1 MFEGIDETPSNVCGV
16 IGNRYVIMGH
26 VDEPVEKAFMYFH
39 IHDDYPKGEKEKPL
53 YAMIG
58 RHAESYGPIHMTIK
72 VLETVKDRSA
82 HFPEIVQ
89 RGKIEKLYFGSE
101 GEQEEEHDP
110 ELGGRPFVIIKYDA
124 TPVSVLSFLSPQ
136 RTVPTILALM
146 IGLGCVR
153 ALASL
158 NRAGFVHRF
167 VTPFNFAITNPLTKK
182 NILEK
187 MIITDFSAVLPWPCK
202 PRIFVPFIGSYRYS
216 SVRAHWGREQ
226 GPSDDIISVIYM
238 IAEMLH
244 GKLPWRSLNDDED
257 RICYIKTY
265 FYKTNAFKKLPRQLR
280 QIYREMLSKTGSA
293 PVDFKSVI
301 EQFKKAIDSRDH
313 NNKFQ
318 IPEWLLCN
326 ESNTH

>member
-1 MFEGIDETPSNVCGV
+1 MFEVDEIPDNVCGV
-16 IGNRYVIMGH
+16 IGNRYVIAAP
-26 VDEPVEKAFMYFH
+26 VDEPIKKAFMHFH
-39 IHDDYPKGEKEKPL
+39 LYDDFPKSEKEKPL

-58 RHAESYGPIHMTIK
+58 YNAKSYGPIHVSIK
-72 VLETVKDRSA
+72 VLETVENRSA

-101 GEQEEEHDP
+101 GEQEVEHDP
-110 ELGGRPFVIIKYDA
+110 EYGGRPFVIVKYDA
-124 TPVSVLSFLSPQ
+124 TPISVLSVLSPEKTIP
-136 RTVPTILALM
+136 TVLALM
-146 IGLGCVR
+146 IGLGCIR
-153 ALASL
+153 ALAAL

-167 VTPFNFAITNPLTKK
+167 VSPYNFAITNPLTKK
-182 NILEK
+182 NIMDK

-238 IAEMLH
+238 VAEMLH
-244 GKLPWRSLNDDED
+244 GKLPWRSLMDDED

-265 FYKTNAFKKLPRQLR
+265 FYKTKAFKKLPRQLR

-293 PVDFKSVI
+293 AVDFKFVI
-301 EQFKKAIDSRDH
+301 ELFKKAIDSRDH

-318 IPEWLLCN
+318 IPKWLFYN
-326 ESNTH
+326 QSTTS